1 MWSKPAEAAVLGSM
15 MVDNECIPTVIAV
28 VGEADFFLP
37 LHQEI
42 YHRILARYMAN
53 SPADEVLIGE
63 DLNVD
68 TKYLKEVITEGW
80 QPSNVEYHAKEVKR
94 KSRYRQVVTALDK
107 LQRLLDP
114 RGDVGEM
121 ITEMQGIILDVGND
135 WDSGSCVKA
144 MDVASR
150 VIGDLHKGEIFIPT
164 GFANIDA
171 IIKGFKKGEL
181 IVLAGRPGTGK
192 SALALNIIQRL
203 TCRSLIIT
211 LEMKDSELV
220 MRALG
225 SAAEVDLSS
234 KDIGDAAYT
243 RLWEAAYEMGNW
255 RIDDRAYT
263 VDAQQALIRR
273 WKPDVVVIDHV
284 GLMSG
289 PGRSKLEVV
298 TEISRRMKQMAKSED
313 VVVVLLSQLNRQVEG
328 RESRIP
334 TMSDLRDSGALEQDA
349 DMVWLLSRKNYY
361 DKLSPGDDGYDPG
374 VKLRIE
380 KFRRGRP
387 GKAELE
393 FDEEY
398 VRFVDKKES
407 F

>member
-15 MVDNECIPTVIAV
+15 MRDNTCIPEVMAVI
-28 VGEADFFLP
+28 GEDDFFLP
-37 LHQEI
+37 LHREI
-42 YHRILARYMAN
+42 YHKIMTEYLANR
-53 SPADEVLIGE
+53 P
-63 DLNVD
+63 VD
-68 TKYLKEVITEGW
+68 QTLLDGKTCDAKYLDEIAIEGYS
-80 QPSNVEYHAKEVKR
+80 PSIVEYYAKEVKR
-94 KSRYRQVVTALDK
+94 KARYRQVLLAVDQIK
-107 LQRLLDP
+107 KMLDP
-114 RGDVGEM
+114 NADVGEM
-121 ITEMQGIILDVGND
+121 ITKIQGVILDVGND

-144 MDVASR
+144 MDVAGR
-150 VIGDLHKGEIFIPT
+150 VIGDLHKGEVFIPT
-164 GFANIDA
+164 GFINIDA

-192 SALALNIIQRL
+192 SALILNIIQRL
-203 TCRSLIIT
+203 AYRSLIIT

-234 KDIGDAAYT
+234 KDIDEDAYA
-243 RLWEAAYEMGNW
+243 RLWGAAYEMGNW
-255 RIDDRAYT
+255 RIDDSAYT

-289 PGRSKLEVV
+289 PGRSKLEMV
-298 TEISRRMKQMAKSED
+298 TEISRRMKQMAKAED
-313 VVVVLLSQLNRQVEG
+313 VVIVLLSQLNRQVEG

-361 DKLSPGDDGYDPG
+361 DKLAPGDPDYDPE
-374 VKLRIE
+374 VRLRIE

-387 GKAELE
+387 GIAELL
-393 FDEEY
+393 FDERY
-398 VRFVDKKES
+398 VRFVDKKEK